1 MEHTRIFRSV
11 LSPCRTARII
21 PKSQDHSDNAQPSNE
36 AEYDSDEINANGV
49 MNHSKLFIVDVSQ
62 LVEPA
67 GWYLGRNYYVVMKG
81 SDVGVFHQMSVL
93 IILLSLYFSY
103 YIK

>member
-11 LSPCRTARII
+11 LGSPRTARAL
-21 PKSQDHSDNAQPSNE
+21 PSSDE
-36 AEYDSDEINANGV
+36 AEYDSDEINAKGA
-49 MNHSKLFIVDVSQ
+49 MNHSKLSIVEVSQ

-67 GWYLGRNYYVVMKG
+67 GWYIGRNYYVVMKG

-93 IILLSLYFSY
+93 PILSSLYFSY
-103 YIK
+103 SIK